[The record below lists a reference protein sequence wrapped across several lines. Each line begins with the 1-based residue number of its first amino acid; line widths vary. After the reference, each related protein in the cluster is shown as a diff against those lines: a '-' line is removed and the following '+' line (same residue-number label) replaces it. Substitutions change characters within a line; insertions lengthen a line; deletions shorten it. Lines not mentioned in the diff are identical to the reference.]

1 MSFGLRL
8 VRAGEFVMAMTVRGD
23 IRLIKADV

>member
-1 MSFGLRL
+1 MDLWLRL

-23 IRLIKADV
+23 IRLIKADG